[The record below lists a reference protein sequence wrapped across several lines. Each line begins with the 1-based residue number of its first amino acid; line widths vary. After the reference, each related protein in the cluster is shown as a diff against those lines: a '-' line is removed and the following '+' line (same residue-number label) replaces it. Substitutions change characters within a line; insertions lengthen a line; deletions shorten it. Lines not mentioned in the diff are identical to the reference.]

1 MRAFHEDAL
10 ICDFAETYHILDY
23 QALPVRLQA
32 TLAAGL
38 REGSRTAMILSGS
51 RYPLETLLQ
60 ATIADAVRYLLWSRT
75 KDAQHN
81 RNRPEPLLPR
91 LIGQNEKKE
100 EMRRFRS
107 GADFDAAWK
116 RMAG

>member
-38 REGSRTAMILSGS
+38 REGSRTSMAMSGS
-51 RYPLETLLQ
+51 RYPLDTLLT
-60 ATIADAVRYLLWSRT
+60 ASIADTVRVLLWSRT

-81 RNRPEPLLPR
+81 RNRPEAFLPR
-91 LIGQNEKKE
+91 LIGQEEKKE
-100 EMRRFRS
+100 EMRRFRN

-116 RMAG
+116 RLAG